1 MNYKSTKLFATVV
14 FLMVSLCA
22 FALQPPQNE
31 KEEQK
36 QMDEMIE
43 KQIDRYTD
51 LLDLAD
57 WQIFYLDSIYHHD
70 YAALFAEVKQMSQAR
85 VGNADLYQQVQDK
98 WSEQMYVA
106 IRKVFDEEQW
116 AKYLKSGAERDK
128 KARDKRAA
136 KLKK

>member
-14 FLMVSLCA
+14 FLMASLCA
-22 FALQPPQNE
+22 FAQQPPQDD

-36 QMDEMIE
+36 QLDEMIE
-43 KQIDRYTD
+43 KQIDRYSD

-70 YAALFAEVKQMSQAR
+70 YAEMFDEIKQMSKAR

-106 IRKVFDEEQW
+106 IRKVFDDEQW

-136 KLKK
+136 KLNK

>member
-1 MNYKSTKLFATVV
+1 MNYKFTKLFATVV

-22 FALQPPQNE
+22 FAQQPPQNE

-116 AKYLKSGAERDK
+116 AKYLKSGAEREK